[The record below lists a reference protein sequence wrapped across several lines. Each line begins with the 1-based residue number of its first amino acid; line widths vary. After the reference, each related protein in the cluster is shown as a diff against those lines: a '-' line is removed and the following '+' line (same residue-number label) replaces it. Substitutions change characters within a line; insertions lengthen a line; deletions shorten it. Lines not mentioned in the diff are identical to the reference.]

1 MSRETGFEG
10 RNSGGCGFIET
21 CVLSLI
27 FILIYK
33 QADINMMISKNKP
46 KNFSKKFQIVSCF
59 IEYQSKIL
67 LLHRHDLKP
76 QGNTWGVPAGKVA
89 NKEGLMMAI
98 VREVKE
104 ETGLSTKPD
113 QYKYFDK
120 FYVRYPEFDFVFHIF
135 HLPLEIK
142 PQVILNLKEHKDS
155 IWKNPIESLKL
166 NLISGEDFCIKN
178 FYNL

>member
-1 MSRETGFEG
+1 
-10 RNSGGCGFIET
+10 
-21 CVLSLI
+21 
-27 FILIYK
+27 
-33 QADINMMISKNKP
+33 MISKNKP
-46 KNFSKKFQIVSCF
+46 KNFNKRFEIISCF

-76 QGNTWGVPAGKVA
+76 QGNTWGVPAGKVDGG
-89 NKEGLMMAI
+89 EDLIMAI

-120 FYVRYPEFDFVFHIF
+120 FYVRYPEFDFVYHIF
-135 HLPLEIK
+135 HLPLEKK
-142 PQVILNLKEHKDS
+142 PQISINLKEHKDS
-155 IWKNPIESLKL
+155 TWKTPVESLKL
-166 NLISGEDFCIKN
+166 NLITDEDFCIKT